1 LHVALD
7 VGALIMWIIISMA
20 FIAIVMILYTRVSRI
35 KNIDENRDEAST
47 Y

>member
-1 LHVALD
+1 MVLD

-20 FIAIVMILYTRVSRI
+20 FIAIVMILCTRISRI